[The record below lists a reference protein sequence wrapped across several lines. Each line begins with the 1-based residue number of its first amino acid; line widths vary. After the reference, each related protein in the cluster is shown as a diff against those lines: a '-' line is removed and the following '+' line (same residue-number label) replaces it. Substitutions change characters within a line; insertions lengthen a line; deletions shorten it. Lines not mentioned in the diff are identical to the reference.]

1 MKKLIFP
8 VLTFIIFSLIMVTG
22 CSRTIRYSE
31 EEIKGFPFDIQEH
44 IRKGEVT
51 LGMTQ
56 SQVRYAWGAPDSVIV
71 LAPTDD
77 GKNREEW
84 VYGKYAG
91 IFKTRIIFTDGK
103 ITEMISNDP
112 GIK

>member
-1 MKKLIFP
+1 MNKIVLLI
-8 VLTFIIFSLIMVTG
+8 VIFSLISVLG
-22 CSRTIRYSE
+22 CTKAIRYSE
-31 EEIKGFPFDIQEH
+31 EEIKDFPFNIQEH
-44 IRKGEVT
+44 IRKGEIT
-51 LGMTQ
+51 MGMTQ

-77 GKNREEW
+77 GKSREEW
-84 VYGKYAG
+84 VYGKFAG

>member
-1 MKKLIFP
+1 MKKAIFL
-8 VLTFIIFSLIMVTG
+8 VLSLLVLLGAG
-22 CSRTIRYSE
+22 CTKSVRYSE
-31 EEIKGFPFDIQEH
+31 EEIRGFPIDVQEH
-44 IRKGEVT
+44 IRNGAVT

-71 LAPTDD
+71 LVPTED

-84 VYGKYAG
+84 VYGKFAG
-91 IFKTRIIFTDGK
+91 AFKTRLIFTDGK

-112 GIK
+112 AIK

>member
-1 MKKLIFP
+1 MKKIILFIMILSL
-8 VLTFIIFSLIMVTG
+8 VLLTG
-22 CSRTIRYSE
+22 CTRAIRYSE
-31 EEIKGFPFDIQEH
+31 EEIKDFPFEIQEH

-56 SQVRYAWGAPDSVIV
+56 AQVRYAWGAPDSVIV
-71 LAPTDD
+71 LAPSDD
-77 GKNREEW
+77 GKSREEW

>member
-1 MKKLIFP
+1 MKKAIFL
-8 VLTFIIFSLIMVTG
+8 VLSLLVLLGAG
-22 CSRTIRYSE
+22 CTKSVRYSE
-31 EEIKGFPFDIQEH
+31 EEIRGFPIDVQEH
-44 IRKGEVT
+44 IRNGAVT

-71 LAPTDD
+71 LAPTED

-84 VYGKYAG
+84 VYGKFAG
-91 IFKTRIIFTDGK
+91 AFKTRLIFTDGK

-112 GIK
+112 AIK

>member
-1 MKKLIFP
+1 MKK
-8 VLTFIIFSLIMVTG
+8 FILLFLIFSLIFVSHCTKA
-22 CSRTIRYSE
+22 IRYSE
-31 EEIKGFPFDIQEH
+31 EEINDFPFEIQEH